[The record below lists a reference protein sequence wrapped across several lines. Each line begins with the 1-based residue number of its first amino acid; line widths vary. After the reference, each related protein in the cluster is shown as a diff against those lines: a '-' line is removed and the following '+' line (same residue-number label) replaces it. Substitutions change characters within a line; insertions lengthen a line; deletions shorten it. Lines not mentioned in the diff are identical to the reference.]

1 MMQFNGRIASVSKL
15 LARNTGKLDGALT
28 EVDSVLG
35 EVNTF
40 RTTTPRR

>member
-15 LARNTGKLDGALT
+15 ARGTGKLDGALA

-35 EVNTF
+35 E
-40 RTTTPRR
+40 